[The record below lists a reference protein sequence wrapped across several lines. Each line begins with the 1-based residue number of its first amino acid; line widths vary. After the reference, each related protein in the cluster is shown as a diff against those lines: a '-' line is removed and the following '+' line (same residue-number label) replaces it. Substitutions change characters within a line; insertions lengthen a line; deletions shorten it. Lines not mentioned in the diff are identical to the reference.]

1 MQPSSTARNTPSKD
15 GRASKGGGVSTVMV
29 VLVAL
34 AALLVGGV
42 VGGVAA
48 TAAGGGDDPA
58 APEPGSIE
66 AIAAELAEGQAAE
79 SARLT
84 DELAEVAEAAHGS
97 VEGVLAGL
105 AQVAPPE
112 GAVPVDGDVQVDP
125 AVLAAEVQQARDSLG
140 ATGQGADDHGVT
152 RAALI
157 GSLDLLAVA
166 VEAAAELPPGGDAP
180 AGGTEQDVV
189 ARVARERDAAVEL
202 WQAGATR
209 LDTLVVAAG
218 GEHVHLF
225 VAPDGNPESLPR
237 EFQELHE
244 D

>member
-1 MQPSSTARNTPSKD
+1 MDRNPAGPTPTRP
-15 GRASKGGGVSTVMV
+15 GPGVPTL
-29 VLVAL
+29 LVGV

-42 VGGVAA
+42 VGGLAV
-48 TAAGGGDDPA
+48 TAAGGDDEPS
-58 APEPGSIE
+58 APEPGSVE
-66 AIAAELAEGQAAE
+66 AIAEELAQGQAAE
-79 SARLT
+79 SAELT
-84 DELAEVAEAAHGS
+84 AELATAADSAHGT
-97 VEGVLAGL
+97 VEAVLAGL

-112 GAVPVDGDVQVDP
+112 DAVPVEGAPDADP
-125 AVLAAEVQQARDSLG
+125 AALAAAVEQARASLAG
-140 ATGQGADDHGVT
+140 TGQGADDHGVT

-166 VEAAAELPPGGDAP
+166 VEAAAELPSGGAEPVD
-180 AGGTEQDVV
+180 QDVL
-189 ARVARERDAAVEL
+189 ARVARDRDAAVEL

-209 LDTLVVAAG
+209 LDTLVVAGG

-225 VAPDGNPESLPR
+225 VAPDGNPESLPQ

>member
-1 MQPSSTARNTPSKD
+1 MQPSSTARTTPSKD
-15 GRASKGGGVSTVMV
+15 RGASTVLV

-58 APEPGSIE
+58 APEPGSVE
-66 AIAAELAEGQAAE
+66 AIAAELADGQAAE
-79 SARLT
+79 SAQLA

-112 GAVPVDGDVQVDP
+112 GAPPVDGEVEVDP
-125 AVLAAEVQQARDSLG
+125 AALATQVQQARDSLAG
-140 ATGQGADDHGVT
+140 TGQGTDDHGVT

-166 VEAAAELPPGGDAP
+166 VEAAAELPPGEDGP
-180 AGGTEQDVV
+180 VGGPEQDAV
-189 ARVARERDAAVEL
+189 ARVARDRDAAVDL

-225 VAPDGNPESLPR
+225 VAPDGNPESLPQ

>member
-1 MQPSSTARNTPSKD
+1 MDPRTPAPTTTSR
-15 GRASKGGGVSTVMV
+15 GPGAPAVAI
-29 VLVAL
+29 AL

-42 VGGVAA
+42 VGGVVA
-48 TAAGGGDDPA
+48 TAAGGDNGSP
-58 APEPGSIE
+58 APEAGSVE
-66 AIAAELAEGQAAE
+66 AIAAELAEGQAAA
-79 SARLT
+79 SAELN
-84 DELAEVAEAAHGS
+84 DELAEVAETAHGS

-112 GAVPVDGDVQVDP
+112 GAVPVDADVEADP
-125 AVLAAEVQQARDSLG
+125 AALAAEVEQARERLT

-157 GSLDLLAVA
+157 GALDLLAVA
-166 VEAAAELPPGGDAP
+166 VEAASELPPGG
-180 AGGTEQDVV
+180 TEPDQDVL
-189 ARVARERDAAVEL
+189 ARVARDRDAAVDL

-209 LDTLVVAAG
+209 LDTLVVVGG
-218 GEHVHLF
+218 GEHIHLF
-225 VAPDGNPESLPR
+225 VAPDGNPESLPQ